1 MNEIIEL
8 RKQVESLTNEVQ
20 DLKATVAKLLLKLNI
35 EEDSEDEETNN

>member
-8 RKQVESLTNEVQ
+8 RKQVEALTNEVQ